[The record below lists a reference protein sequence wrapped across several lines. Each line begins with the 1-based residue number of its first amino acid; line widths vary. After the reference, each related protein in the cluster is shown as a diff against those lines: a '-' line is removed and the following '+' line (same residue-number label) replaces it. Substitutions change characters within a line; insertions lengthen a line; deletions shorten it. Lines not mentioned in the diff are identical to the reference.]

1 MSETIVAEEQEIVQ
15 PAIQQ
20 GGQVTVVDKPKHLSA
35 MPEVPAAPSESR
47 MLMSAIVS
55 ISQNPSFDPEKLE
68 RMMALYER
76 MEEMNAKKA
85 YQAAMAAAQSEMKP
99 VARDATNDQTKSQ
112 YARLEAI
119 ADQITPIY
127 TKHGFSLSFGTGESP
142 KEGHYRVTCKIMH
155 DGGYRENEH
164 ADIPIDGAGLRGNS
178 NKTATHAFGSTTS
191 YGRRY
196 LKLLIFD
203 IATRD
208 DDDGNAAEGLSV
220 EKISD
225 EQELSLRELIEEV
238 GGTIP
243 KFCQYFRIGK
253 LADLPADQYDRAV
266 KALEKKRGQQK

>member
-1 MSETIVAEEQEIVQ
+1 MSETIVAEKQQVVQ

-20 GGQVTVVDKPKHLSA
+20 GGQVTVADKPKHLSA

-76 MEEMNAKKA
+76 MEGMNAQKA

-127 TKHGFSLSFGTGESP
+127 TKHGFSLSFGTAESP

-155 DGGYRENEH
+155 EGGYRENEH

-208 DDDGNAAEGLSV
+208 DDDGNAAGGNGP
-220 EKISD
+220 ISED
-225 EQELSLRELIEEV
+225 QQNSLRAMIDEV
-238 GGTIP
+238 GGNIP
-243 KFCQYFRIGK
+243 AFCKYFRIDK
-253 LADLPADQYDRAV
+253 LGDLPAGQYDRAV
-266 KALEKKRGQQK
+266 KALEKKRGQQQ